1 MAKDKDSH
9 YREAVERLRESH
21 SDKVEEV
28 FLTMYGIVKGQG
40 PEKDKVNAA
49 KVCVSLLGVPRQ
61 PAAAKET
68 ASPAEAKKNRP
79 KKPELPA
86 QLKEQLDRLMTNGSA
101 RY

>member
-61 PAAAKET
+61 PAAAKEPEKP
-68 ASPAEAKKNRP
+68 SGLKKD
-79 KKPELPA
+79 KPTLSDKHMRV
-86 QLKEQLDRLMTNGSA
+86 LNDILGKT
-101 RY
+101 